1 MYSSVI
7 TRVQMT
13 VSEHYKPQGFI
24 ILAGTKVNTNQIM
37 KYLNRIAFQLISKLS
52 NIDRQC
58 VIILNNCIVI
68 LPGVLIFG

>member
-13 VSEHYKPQGFI
+13 VSKHYKPQGLI

-58 VIILNNCIVI
+58 VIILINCIVI
-68 LPGVLIFG
+68 LPGVLIF